1 MDTVNAPTDQ
11 DTRPLSVESNE
22 SEIDIEFGV
31 DVRDD
36 KLPST
41 ADVQDDVTNDDLLEE
56 EAFMTLTQEEQS
68 AWEDMIQKLKHEL
81 EQHGQDFS
89 QWSDK
94 ITRRR
99 MYAYARMKKLEKYHQ
114 TRQGFYRNID
124 GFIEAFHGD
133 VLKSDD
139 KRDTVVDKRD
149 TQVQSGGGGESDG
162 KDGADASLTKVL
174 TTPVITKE
182 PPATVAARLTI

>member
-22 SEIDIEFGV
+22 SEVDIEFGV
-31 DVRDD
+31 DVRDE
-36 KLPST
+36 KPPST
-41 ADVQDDVTNDDLLEE
+41 ADEQDDVTNDDLLEE

-124 GFIEAFHGD
+124 GFIETFHGD
-133 VLKSDD
+133 VLNSDD
-139 KRDTVVDKRD
+139 KRDAAVDKRD
-149 TQVQSGGGGESDG
+149 TQVQSGGGGERDD
-162 KDGADASLTKVL
+162 KDGADVSLTKEL